1 MKVLATLLILL
12 TVSSINHLPGQNFS
26 AFYCPVEF
34 DGKNLKYPWT
44 GGFNSPQVSKGDLN
58 GDGVEELFVFDR
70 GGNVPMIFEYE
81 GGTGSTAYN
90 FRPDLKPAM
99 PDSLVSWALMRD
111 YNRDGIADLFV
122 APTFGG
128 FSSVQLYVGSI
139 NNGELSFEIKQIGNE
154 PDRAD
159 IIWYRLG
166 SIWVNVST
174 PFTDIP
180 DVIDIDGDSDLDI
193 VSFDQVGS
201 FVTYYRNLQVEEG
214 LPADEMQFEVADFCW
229 GKFKEAGTDGQLF
242 LSDNPNECANGATGD
257 DGVIKG
263 GGAHAGS
270 TVMCF
275 DNDDDGDFEM
285 MIGDLSSRNLA
296 VSING
301 GTPDEAFITDV
312 IQRFPTNDLEVDMD
326 VFLGSFNV
334 DVDGDGLKDILAAPN
349 GVNSVQNVDNLWLYR
364 NTGNPTNKFNFI
376 QKDFLAEETIDLGS
390 LSVPVFMDENQ
401 DGLMD
406 LLVATGGEY
415 SSLGINNIFLYL
427 FRNVGTETAP
437 SFILIDDDY
446 LDFNEFSNSST
457 NPSPTVGDIDGDGD
471 IDLLIGDSEGNLYLF
486 LNRAEPGAAMDFGN
500 PLVEYMD
507 IDLGNRG
514 RPAIYDVNADGLS
527 DIVVGERNVNGN
539 FQDPNNPTFGS
550 VAYYQNIGSI
560 GNPQFNPNLAEA
572 PNNPALGQMR
582 SQLFISNA
590 EANSSAPHFITIDGE
605 LQILLGSQAGR
616 IKRYLVDQPNLNS
629 KFPVIDSI
637 MGGIDEGSLSTLSTY
652 DIDNDGFLEMVV
664 GNLRG
669 GLSFFNT
676 TLLTGQT
683 SVDNTEMDRGI
694 AVFPNPVEDQLSI
707 TIPAGLAMKEVVL
720 YSSTGQK
727 VMDLDIKSS
736 QSSITDL
743 AAGLYILVFD
753 LGDEIISKKIVKI

>member
-1 MKVLATLLILL
+1 MKVLASLIILL
-12 TVSSINHLPGQNFS
+12 TATTGSLLTAQDFS
-26 AFYCPVEF
+26 AFDCPVEF
-34 DGKNLKYPWT
+34 DGKTLKYPWT

-58 GDGVEELFVFDR
+58 GDGIEELFVFDR

-81 GGTGSTAYN
+81 GGNGSAAYN
-90 FRPDLKPAM
+90 FLPELKRAL
-99 PDSLVSWALMRD
+99 PDSLVSWALLRD

-128 FSSVQLYVGSI
+128 FSSIQLYVGSI
-139 NNGELSFEIKQIGNE
+139 TNGELRFEIKQIGNI

-166 SIWVNVST
+166 NIWVNVST

-214 LPADEMQFEVADFCW
+214 LPPDEMQFEVGDFCW

-242 LSDNPNECANGATGD
+242 LSDNQNDCADGAKGD
-257 DGVIKG
+257 DGVIRG

-275 DNDDDGDFEM
+275 DYDDDGVLEI
-285 MIGDLSSRNLA
+285 MIGDLSSRNLTLA
-296 VSING
+296 ING
-301 GTPDEAFITDV
+301 GTADEAFITDV
-312 IQRFPTNDLEVDMD
+312 IQRFPPNDLEVDMD
-326 VFLGSFNV
+326 VFISSFNV

-349 GVNSVQNVDNLWLYR
+349 GVNSVQNVDNLWLYK
-364 NTGNPTNKFNFI
+364 NTGSATNKYSFQ
-376 QKDFLAEETIDLGS
+376 QKDFLADETIDLGS
-390 LSVPVFMDENQ
+390 LSVPVFFDENQ

-427 FRNVGTETAP
+427 FRNIGTATDP
-437 SFILIDDDY
+437 SFVLIDDDY

-457 NPSPTVGDIDGDGD
+457 NPSPTAGDIDGDGD
-471 IDLLIGDSEGNLYLF
+471 TDLLIGDSEGNLYLF
-486 LNRAEPGAAMDFGN
+486 INRAAPGAAMDFGN
-500 PLVEYMD
+500 PVVEYMD

-514 RPAIYDVNADGLS
+514 RPAIYDVNGDGLS
-527 DIVVGERNVNGN
+527 DIVVGERIVNGN
-539 FQDPNNPTFGS
+539 FQDPNNATFGS
-550 VAYYQNIGSI
+550 VAYYQNIGSQ
-560 GNPQFNPNLAEA
+560 GEPLFNPNLAEA

-582 SQLFISNA
+582 TQLFMSNA
-590 EANSSAPHFITIDGE
+590 EANSSAPHFITVGE
-605 LQILLGSQAGR
+605 ELHLLLGSEAGR
-616 IKRYLVDQPNLNS
+616 VKRYLVDQDNLNS

-637 MGGIDEGSLSTLSTY
+637 MGGIDEGSLSTLSTF
-652 DIDNDGFLEMVV
+652 DIDNDGFLEMVI

-676 TLLTGQT
+676 TLHSGQS
-683 SVDNTEMDRGI
+683 SVDPEEMDRGI
-694 AVFPNPVEDQLSI
+694 SVLPNPVENELKISI
-707 TIPAGLAMKEVVL
+707 PSNLDLNEVVL
-720 YSSTGQK
+720 YSTNGQK
-727 VMDLDIKSS
+727 VRNLSLISGNYS
-736 QSSITDL
+736 VADL
-743 AAGLYILVFD
+743 AAGLYILVID
-753 LGDEIISKKIVKI
+753 LGDEVISKKIVKI